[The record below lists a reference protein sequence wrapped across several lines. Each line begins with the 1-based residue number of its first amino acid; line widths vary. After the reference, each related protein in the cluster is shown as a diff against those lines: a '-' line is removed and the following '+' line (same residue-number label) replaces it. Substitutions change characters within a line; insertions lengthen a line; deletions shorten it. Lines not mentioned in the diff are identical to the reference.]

1 MIYHIVLSHKQTEYI
16 NKFPENSVFV
26 FDDPSEED
34 IIYCK
39 RNNITYVISS
49 EKGNR
54 SINRN
59 TGISFILSNYKV
71 SDNDIIEFFDG
82 DRYPTT
88 YNFEKVL
95 ELIENNSLDIMLYT
109 CKNDMR
115 LSKIYVPI
123 EGAAIIDTGTM
134 CNPFYSCGF
143 AIKISAIKK
152 IQEINNGNL
161 FEPSFIYW
169 GGEDQYLGLLC
180 DKLNLKVAITTEVTL
195 NGNVGGD
202 AVSHSNYRE
211 TLQNYVNLII
221 KNNIPIRNEARD
233 AYIIK

>member
-95 ELIENNSLDIMLYT
+95 ELIEDFDI
-109 CKNDMR
+109 DEVVIED
-115 LSKIYVPI
+115 IYMD
-123 EGAAIIDTGTM
+123 G
-134 CNPFYSCGF
+134 
-143 AIKISAIKK
+143 
-152 IQEINNGNL
+152 
-161 FEPSFIYW
+161 
-169 GGEDQYLGLLC
+169 
-180 DKLNLKVAITTEVTL
+180 
-195 NGNVGGD
+195 
-202 AVSHSNYRE
+202 
-211 TLQNYVNLII
+211 
-221 KNNIPIRNEARD
+221 
-233 AYIIK
+233 